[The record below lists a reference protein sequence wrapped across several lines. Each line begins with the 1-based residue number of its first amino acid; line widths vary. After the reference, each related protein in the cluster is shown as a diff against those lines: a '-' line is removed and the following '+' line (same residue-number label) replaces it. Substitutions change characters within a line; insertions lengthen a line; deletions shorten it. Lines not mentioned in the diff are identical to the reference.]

1 MNFMQHLEKAW
12 LSTLGFIGPVL
23 LITVVQI
30 LVTIV
35 SFGIL
40 APVTAAGYTQ
50 SLLQAQ
56 RDGRPP
62 EIRDLFSTMSLF
74 LPLFGFFLLV
84 SIAIIIGFMFLVLPG
99 FAVAFLVIFV
109 TMYMIPLM
117 TDRGM
122 PLMEAVKS
130 SWEMATRP
138 PITDQLAVSL
148 ACLII
153 LSVGGSIPFAI
164 LVAQPFA
171 MFLLLSVYEQ
181 RLGRQVKRE
190 RLDQHIPPPPPPSP
204 SPEQGETY

>member
-12 LSTLGFIGPVL
+12 QNTLGFIGPLL

-40 APVTAAGYTQ
+40 APVTMAGYTQ
-50 SLLQAQ
+50 SLLLAQ

-74 LPLFGFFLLV
+74 FPLFGFFLLV
-84 SIAIIIGFMFLVLPG
+84 SVAILIGFMFLVLPG
-99 FAVAFLVIFV
+99 FVVAFLVIFA
-109 TMYMIPLM
+109 TMYMMPLM

-122 PLMEAVKS
+122 TLLEAIKV
-130 SWEMATRP
+130 SWEMAIRP
-138 PITDQLAVSL
+138 PLTDQLVVSL

-171 MFLLLSVYEQ
+171 MLLLLSVYEQ
-181 RLGRQVKRE
+181 RSGRQVGKHRA
-190 RLDQHIPPPPPPSP
+190 DQFVPPPLSSMPSK
-204 SPEQGETY
+204 QD

>member
-12 LSTLGFIGPVL
+12 QDTLGFIGPLL

-40 APVTAAGYTQ
+40 APVTMAGYTQ
-50 SLLQAQ
+50 SLLLAQ
-56 RDGRPP
+56 RDGRHP
-62 EIRDLFSTMSLF
+62 EIRDLFSTMYLF

-84 SIAIIIGFMFLVLPG
+84 SIAILIGFMFLVLPG
-99 FAVAFLVIFV
+99 FVVAFLVIFA

-122 PLMEAVKS
+122 TLLEAVKN

-138 PITDQLAVSL
+138 PLTDQLVVSL

-171 MFLLLSVYEQ
+171 ILLLLSVYEQ
-181 RLGRQVKRE
+181 RSGRQVEKQRA
-190 RLDQHIPPPPPPSP
+190 DQFVPPPPPPIP
-204 SPEQGETY
+204 SKQDRTH

>member
-12 LSTLGFIGPVL
+12 MSTLGFIGPVL

-40 APVTAAGYTQ
+40 APVTTAGYSQ

-62 EIRDLFSTMSLF
+62 EIRDLFSKMSLF
-74 LPLFGFFLLV
+74 LPLLGFFLLV
-84 SIAIIIGFMFLVLPG
+84 SIAILIGFMFLVLPG
-99 FAVAFLVIFV
+99 FVVAFLVIFA

-122 PLMEAVKS
+122 PLIEAIKN

-138 PITDQLAVSL
+138 PLTDQLVVSL

-153 LSVGGSIPFAI
+153 LSIGGSIPFAI

-171 MFLLLSVYEQ
+171 MFLLLSVYEN
-181 RLGRQVKRE
+181 RLGRLVKME
-190 RLDQHIPPPPPPSP
+190 KFDQHIPPPPPPSTP
-204 SPEQGETY
+204 PTHA

>member
-12 LSTLGFIGPVL
+12 QNTLGFIGPLL

-40 APVTAAGYTQ
+40 APVTMAGYTQ
-50 SLLQAQ
+50 SLLLAQ

-84 SIAIIIGFMFLVLPG
+84 SLAILIGFMFLVLPG
-99 FAVAFLVIFV
+99 FVVAFLVIFA

-122 PLMEAVKS
+122 TLLEAIKN

-138 PITDQLAVSL
+138 PLTDQLVVSL

-171 MFLLLSVYEQ
+171 MLLLLSVYEQ
-181 RLGRQVKRE
+181 RSGRQVDKQRA
-190 RLDQHIPPPPPPSP
+190 DQFVPPPPPPMP
-204 SPEQGETY
+204 SKQD

>member
-12 LSTLGFIGPVL
+12 LSVLGFIGPVL

-40 APVTAAGYTQ
+40 APVTIAGYTQ

-74 LPLFGFFLLV
+74 LPLFGFFVLV
-84 SIAIIIGFMFLVLPG
+84 SIAILIGFMFLVLPG
-99 FAVAFLVIFV
+99 FVVAFLVIFA
-109 TMYMIPLM
+109 TMYMMPLM

-122 PLMEAVKS
+122 PLMDAIKR

-138 PITDQLAVSL
+138 PLTDQLAVSL

-171 MFLLLSVYEQ
+171 MFILLSVYEQ
-181 RLGRQVKRE
+181 RVGRPLKRE
-190 RLDQHIPPPPPPSP
+190 RLEQHIPPPPLPSTPPKNDV
-204 SPEQGETY
+204 TH

>member
-12 LSTLGFIGPVL
+12 QNTLGFIGPL
-23 LITVVQI
+23 LLLTVVQI

-40 APVTAAGYTQ
+40 APVTMAGYTQ
-50 SLLQAQ
+50 FLLLAQ

-84 SIAIIIGFMFLVLPG
+84 SIAILIGFMFLVLPG
-99 FAVAFLVIFV
+99 FVVAFLVIFA

-122 PLMEAVKS
+122 PLLEAIKN

-138 PITDQLAVSL
+138 PLTDQLVVTL

-164 LVAQPFA
+164 LVTQPFT
-171 MFLLLSVYEQ
+171 MLLLLSVYEQ
-181 RLGRQVKRE
+181 RSGRPVEPVEKQRA
-190 RLDQHIPPPPPPSP
+190 DQLVPPPPPSMP
-204 SPEQGETY
+204 SKQD